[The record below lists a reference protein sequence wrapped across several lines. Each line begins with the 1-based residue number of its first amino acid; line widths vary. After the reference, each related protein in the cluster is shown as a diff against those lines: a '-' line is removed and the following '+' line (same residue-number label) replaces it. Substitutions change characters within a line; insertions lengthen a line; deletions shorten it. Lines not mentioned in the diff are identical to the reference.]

1 VSRRSIAVVSALLVL
16 LPALAAVLGWL
27 AGARSGST
35 AADSD
40 PALAPSMLTVEVE
53 ETQLRSTVAGR
64 GDVVL
69 EDSTTVALDAD
80 LGDEGM
86 LVDRPILTKSPP
98 PVRKAVAEGGV
109 LAEVLGR
116 PIFAF
121 EGDLPMYRRL
131 RAGLTGPDV
140 SQLQAGLDRLGFDVG
155 PIDGEYGPATA
166 KAVRDFYE
174 AAGYAPAQP
183 SETDRTGLEAAE
195 ERVAELRRAVADAE
209 QLLRQASQGAASSEI
224 LAARSAVTEAER
236 ALKAAE
242 LARDGAVDDEDLT
255 EDERRRLKAE
265 RDAAVAAAKDALEVA
280 KAHLAETTAPPKT
293 ETESAQLQ
301 RAKAD
306 LGLALRDLE
315 TARSAATVTVPR
327 GEIVFL
333 PSLPRTIAA
342 HPVALGAVVTD
353 ELVSLASRDLSLATR
368 FSQADLTQI
377 EVGDAATVELGE
389 GRTADGRIVEIR
401 ESDDDEKLAMIQTD
415 SESLAEHL
423 GANFR
428 VEIVLQSTDAEVLA
442 VPAAAVATGADGASK
457 VTVVVDNEIA
467 REVEVEI
474 GLSAGGMVQIIP
486 SGPLAKGEKVLIGYR
501 G

>member
-1 VSRRSIAVVSALLVL
+1 MAAVGALLVL
-16 LPALAAVLGWL
+16 LPALAALLGWM
-27 AGARSGST
+27 AGVRSGST
-35 AADSD
+35 AADSG

-53 ETQLRSTVAGR
+53 ETQLRSTIAGR
-64 GDVVL
+64 ADVVL
-69 EDSTTVALDAD
+69 EDSTTIAVDAD

-98 PVRKAVAEGGV
+98 PLRAAIAEGGV

-121 EGDLPMYRRL
+121 EGALPMYRRL
-131 RAGLTGPDV
+131 RAGLAGPDV

-155 PIDGEYGPATA
+155 SIDGKYGPATA

-183 SETDRTGLEAAE
+183 SETDRTGLEGAE
-195 ERVAELRRAVADAE
+195 KRVDQLSRAVADAE
-209 QLLRQASQGAASSEI
+209 QLLRQASQGAASSVI
-224 LAARSAVTEAER
+224 LGARSAVAEAER
-236 ALKAAE
+236 ALEAAE
-242 LARDGAVDDEDLT
+242 LARDSALDNDDLT
-255 EDERRRLKAE
+255 EDEWRRLSAE
-265 RDAAVAAAKDALEVA
+265 HNAAVAAAEDALEIA
-280 KAHLAETTAPPKT
+280 KAYLAETTAPPRT

-301 RAKAD
+301 RAEAD

-315 TARSAATVTVPR
+315 AARSAATVTVPR

-342 HPVALGAVVTD
+342 HPVALGDVVTD
-353 ELVSLASRDLSLATR
+353 ELVSLASPDLSLAAR
-368 FSQADLTQI
+368 FSRADLTQI
-377 EVGDAATVELGE
+377 EVGDAATIELGE
-389 GRTADGRIVEIR
+389 GRTANSRVVELR
-401 ESDDDEKLAMIQTD
+401 QSDDDETLVMIQTD

-428 VEIVLQSTDAEVLA
+428 VEIVLQSTDAEVLV
-442 VPAAAVATGADGASK
+442 VPTAAVATSADGASR
-457 VTVVVDNEIA
+457 VTVVVDNEID
-467 REVEVEI
+467 REVEVEV
-474 GLSAGGMVQIIP
+474 GLSTGGMVQVIP